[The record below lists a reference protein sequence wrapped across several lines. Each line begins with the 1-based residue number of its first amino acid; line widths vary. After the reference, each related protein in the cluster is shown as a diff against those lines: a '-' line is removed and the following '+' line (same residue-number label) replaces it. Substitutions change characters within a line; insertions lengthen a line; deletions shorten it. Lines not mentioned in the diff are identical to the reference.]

1 MHLLLHYDILST
13 TYVPPIRHA
22 FVSQTFTPPSR
33 TVSNEQRRRLSFSQK
48 NAGNETP
55 LFGINTALQEDVAL
69 VEEVKESQEKT
80 ADTSSQKQDPI
91 EKDTSEDQVVSY
103 LDDGPCCRESDT
115 DRWMEA
121 AVVYPTD
128 FNIFDAF

>member
-33 TVSNEQRRRLSFSQK
+33 TVSDEQRRLLSFSQESTGRK
-48 NAGNETP
+48 TP

-69 VEEVKESQEKT
+69 VEEVKESQEKSD
-80 ADTSSQKQDPI
+80 DTLSKKDPI

>member
-33 TVSNEQRRRLSFSQK
+33 TVSDEQRRRLSFSQESTGRK
-48 NAGNETP
+48 TP

-69 VEEVKESQEKT
+69 VEEVKESREKIT
-80 ADTSSQKQDPI
+80 DTSCQKDPI
-91 EKDTSEDQVVSY
+91 EKDTSEEVVSY
-103 LDDGPCCRESDT
+103 LDKGPCCRESDT

-121 AVVYPTD
+121 TVVYPTD

>member
-33 TVSNEQRRRLSFSQK
+33 TVSDEQRRRLSFSQENK
-48 NAGNETP
+48 MNETP
-55 LFGINTALQEDVAL
+55 LFGINTALQDDVTL
-69 VEEVKESQEKT
+69 VEEVKETS
-80 ADTSSQKQDPI
+80 DISSQKDPL
-91 EKDTSEDQVVSY
+91 EKDTSEEDQVVSY

-121 AVVYPTD
+121 TVVYPTD
-128 FNIFDAF
+128 FNMFDVF

>member
-33 TVSNEQRRRLSFSQK
+33 TVSDEQRRRLSFSQENTGK
-48 NAGNETP
+48 KTP
-55 LFGINTALQEDVAL
+55 LFGINTALQEDVTL
-69 VEEVKESQEKT
+69 VDEVKET
-80 ADTSSQKQDPI
+80 TDTSSQKDPL

-103 LDDGPCCRESDT
+103 LDDEPCCRESDT

-121 AVVYPTD
+121 TVVYPTD